1 MHYKIK
7 NTLAGL
13 AVSLSMVGVSFS
25 FGNPPTP
32 VSAQVATQAS
42 SPVAT
47 PAALDEL
54 QAARESL
61 RGMRSQLAMPFY
73 SFAPLLP
80 RREG

>member
-25 FGNPPTP
+25 FGNPPSPVSTP
-32 VSAQVATQAS
+32 VAAEAAS
-42 SPVAT
+42 SVTA

-61 RGMRSQLAMPFY
+61 RGMRSQLSMPFY

>member
-13 AVSLSMVGVSFS
+13 AVAMSMVGVSYS
-25 FGNPPTP
+25 VGQAPTQST
-32 VSAQVATQAS
+32 VQVDYKQ
-42 SPVAT
+42 PGVEVQ
-47 PAALDEL
+47 LDEL
-54 QAARESL
+54 QAARLRL
-61 RGMRSQLAMPFY
+61 RGMRSQMSMPFY

>member
-13 AVSLSMVGVSFS
+13 AVAMSMVGVSYS
-25 FGNPPTP
+25 VGQPPTQGTARAELPAP
-32 VSAQVATQAS
+32 VGVEVQ
-42 SPVAT
+42 
-47 PAALDEL
+47 LDEL
-54 QAARESL
+54 QAARQSL
-61 RGMRSQLAMPFY
+61 RGMRSQLSMPFF

>member
-13 AVSLSMVGVSFS
+13 TVAMSMVGISYSV
-25 FGNPPTP
+25 GQPPTP
-32 VSAQVATQAS
+32 ATVQMDYKK
-42 SPVAT
+42 PGVEVQ
-47 PAALDEL
+47 LDEL
-54 QAARESL
+54 QAARQRV
-61 RGMRSQLAMPFY
+61 RGMRSQLSMPFY